1 MGKEKFHIP
10 FPDEDT
16 IRNQINQI
24 VSTSVKGK
32 ESFFT
37 YLKSM
42 YQQVGIKHL
51 FSDRSELTFILI
63 TAITLLILFFIRPD
77 PATAQMDDL
86 YAFIFLISP
95 VLFIVLS
102 IYTYTNKIT
111 NATYEVEMVCKYNV
125 FQIIAFRMLVF
136 SVITILVN
144 SLTIFFIVRVYDYI
158 QFFRAFMISTS
169 GLFIFSVVFLY
180 ILMKRRTKVV
190 ATIMIFAWLIG
201 NLILRFMNNKLYSD
215 ILVNLPLFIYG
226 IIIIISI
233 FIYINFLKRLI
244 HYKQTEE
251 LL

>member
-24 VSTSVKGK
+24 VSTSVKSK

-77 PATAQMDDL
+77 PSTAQMDDL

-102 IYTYTNKIT
+102 IYTYTNKIM

-169 GLFIFSVVFLY
+169 GLFIFSIVFLY

-201 NLILRFMNNKLYSD
+201 NLLLRFMNNKLYSD
-215 ILVNLPLFIYG
+215 ILVNIPLFIYG

-244 HYKQTEE
+244 HYKQSEE

>member
-1 MGKEKFHIP
+1 
-10 FPDEDT
+10 
-16 IRNQINQI
+16 
-24 VSTSVKGK
+24 
-32 ESFFT
+32 
-37 YLKSM
+37 M

-77 PATAQMDDL
+77 PATAQMEDL

-180 ILMKRRTKVV
+180 ILMRRRTKVV
-190 ATIMIFAWLIG
+190 ATVMIFAWLIG
-201 NLILRFMNNKLYSD
+201 NLLLRFMNNKLYSD